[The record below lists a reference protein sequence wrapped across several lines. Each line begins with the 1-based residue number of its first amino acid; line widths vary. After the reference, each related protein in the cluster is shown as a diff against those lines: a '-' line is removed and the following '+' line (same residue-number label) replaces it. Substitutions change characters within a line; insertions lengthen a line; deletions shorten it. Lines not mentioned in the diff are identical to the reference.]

1 MNHPSPPPTTNKT
14 FLKGE
19 STQSI
24 HRVGAASSSCESV
37 TMEQLRSDYW
47 GTLQTLVYGKRNI
60 TYRKLN
66 EKLEET
72 MHVKAVKSAIQ
83 RALPIISQELDD
95 QLSELALD
103 RDHSIK

>member
-1 MNHPSPPPTTNKT
+1 MMFS
-14 FLKGE
+14 KGE
-19 STQSI
+19 PTRSI
-24 HRVGAASSSCESV
+24 RRVDADSSSCETV

-72 MHVKAVKSAIQ
+72 MQITIADGTIR
-83 RALPIISQELDD
+83 RALTSISQELDD
-95 QLSELALD
+95 QQSEFALD
-103 RDHSIK
+103 HDH